1 MSTPRKG
8 ILMAGGR
15 GTRLLPLTA
24 TCNKHLLPVRGRP
37 MILWPLQTLLNAGIF
52 DIALITNPGDIPDF
66 KSLLGDGSAFGV
78 SLTYLPQLRP
88 AGVAEG
94 LLLAA
99 SFLAGAPSLLILGDN
114 LFAGPE
120 LPQFLK
126 SSLIPANDAIVFC
139 REVAN
144 PGDFGILSRDATGQ
158 PQAIVE
164 KPSASP
170 SRLAIIGLYG
180 YPADAP
186 AFAARLRP
194 SPRGELEISDLNQ
207 HYLEAGR
214 LHAID
219 LPEGCDWQDMGTH
232 AGLVK
237 AQDL

>member
-1 MSTPRKG
+1 MSELRKG

-15 GTRLLPLTA
+15 GTRLLPLT
-24 TCNKHLLPVRGRP
+24 TSCNKHLLPVRGRE
-37 MILWPLQTLLNAGIF
+37 MIFWPLQTLLNAGIR
-52 DIALITNPGDIPDF
+52 DIVLISNPGDIPDF
-66 KSLLGDGSAFGV
+66 KSLLGDGSAFGI
-78 SLTYLPQLRP
+78 SLTYLPQSCP

-120 LPQFLK
+120 LPKFLK

-139 REVAN
+139 REVAA
-144 PGDFGILSRDATGQ
+144 PGDYGILSRAATGQ

-164 KPSASP
+164 KPSASL
-170 SRLAIIGLYG
+170 SRLAITGLYG

-207 HYLEAGR
+207 LYLEAGR

-219 LPEGCDWQDMGTH
+219 LPEDCDWQDMGTH

>member
-37 MILWPLQTLLNAGIF
+37 MILWPLQILLNAGIR
-52 DIALITNPGDIPDF
+52 DIALISNPGDITAF
-66 KSLLGDGSAFGV
+66 EKLLGDGSSLGV
-78 SLTYLPQLRP
+78 TIHYLPQPQP
-88 AGVAEG
+88 AGIAEG
-94 LLLAA
+94 LLLAE
-99 SFLAGAPSLLILGDN
+99 SFLDGAPSLLILGDN
-114 LFAGPE
+114 LFDGTE

-126 SSLIPANDAIVFC
+126 SSLIPTDDAIVFC

-144 PGDFGILSRDATGQ
+144 PGDYGILSRDSTGQ
-158 PQAIVE
+158 PQTIVE

-170 SRLAIIGLYG
+170 SRLAITGLYG
-180 YPADAP
+180 YPFDAP
-186 AFAARLRP
+186 AFAARLAP

-207 HYLEAGR
+207 LYLKAGR

-232 AGLVK
+232 AGLAN